1 MDNTIINIL
10 LMMLVMFIT
19 SILLHFIDGILLGN
33 CSHYAQ
39 TFSKI
44 RNDFCDGCIVFPTC
58 VTACK
63 DFCNHISHD
72 CLITNVE
79 VKELYALGAMKT
91 FKVIED
97 RATNYI
103 KFL

>member
-1 MDNTIINIL
+1 MLFTLLIYIITFIIL
-10 LMMLVMFIT
+10 N
-19 SILLHFIDGILLGN
+19 SIDAILLGN

-44 RNDFCDGCIVFPTC
+44 RVDFCDGCIVFPTC

-63 DFCNHISHD
+63 DFCNHIGHE
-72 CLITNVE
+72 CLITNIQ
-79 VKELYALGAMKT
+79 VKNLGVLGSMKT

-97 RATNYI
+97 RASNYI